1 MPTQLKMS
9 DHNYHTVV
17 SVSET
22 ALAQAIGQTLATA
35 FIEGGTQALTP
46 VYEVLYPPV
55 LAALRNA
62 DPDFD
67 ERHFATEVDAAEE
80 SYLNAALG
88 DKTGL
93 RRASP

>member
-9 DHNYHTVV
+9 DHNYHAAV
-17 SVSET
+17 SVCET
-22 ALAQAIGQTLATA
+22 ALAEAIGQTLATA
-35 FIEGGTQALTP
+35 YIQGGTQALTP

-67 ERHFATEVDAAEE
+67 ARRFAAEVDAAEG
-80 SYLNAALG
+80 SYRNAALG

-93 RRASP
+93 RRASR